1 MKVPRDKSDLYAKI
15 KEGLEREIVEG
26 KKSNTKRI
34 IYIIENQK
42 NMQQKKN
49 YLQKMESYSFTMIS
63 MIPF

>member
-42 NMQQKKN
+42 NMQQN
-49 YLQKMESYSFTMIS
+49 YLRKMESYSFTMIS